1 MTMML
6 MMMMMYGD
14 EDGGGDDDMTIP
26 NPFPQSEPAQ
36 ISSINLSSP
45 IVWKTSH
52 SQSLSANFKWQA
64 PCDSE
69 V

>member
-1 MTMML
+1 MMKML

-14 EDGGGDDDMTIP
+14 EDGGGDDDITIP

-45 IVWKTSH
+45 IV
-52 SQSLSANFKWQA
+52 
-64 PCDSE
+64 
-69 V
+69 